1 MKSPFDS
8 GGKDLCDSATSRDF
22 QVASRPWKLDE
33 GSKESLLEPLE
44 GVWSQQHIDF
54 GPPVSHESMNFCR
67 FKPQVWGVLF
77 GSPRKMNQTT
87 TKS

>member
-1 MKSPFDS
+1 MESPFDS

-44 GVWSQQHIDF
+44 GEWSQDTLILD
-54 GPPVSHESMNFCR
+54 PR
-67 FKPQVWGVLF
+67 FHT
-77 GSPRKMNQTT
+77 RA
-87 TKS
+87 